1 MFKFICKSCKKTKEL
16 SKSISD
22 LKLMGVSSVVTKDE
36 VLNGSHPMYKTTVE
50 FYYTEEE

>member
-1 MFKFICKSCKKTKEL
+1 MIDYSKREEL
-16 SKSISD
+16 SKAISD

-50 FYYTEEE
+50 FYYLEEE